1 LDYSTK
7 YEKTYGKCHGT
18 SREAIL
24 KKLKGNQA
32 RNQCGATGQLPP
44 LKRLSIE
51 DVLPMF
57 VFCERAFSVIKQLKS
72 DTKQNG

>member
-7 YEKTYGKCHGT
+7 HEKTYGKCHGT

-32 RNQCGATGQLPP
+32 HNQCGATGKLPP
-44 LKRLSIE
+44 LKRLCFE

-57 VFCERAFSVIKQLKS
+57 VFAKGLSQLES
-72 DTKQNG
+72 D